1 MEVNFLSN
9 HVPQTKSA
17 KKKKNENGKLG
28 RKEEALFS
36 TLIISYSFLFFIKV
50 HSFIQGFICSVVTKW
65 PGPFCIEFACSV
77 GALVSSH
84 IPNRCS

>member
-1 MEVNFLSN
+1 MFHKQNQ
-9 HVPQTKSA
+9 P
-17 KKKKNENGKLG
+17 KKKKEERNENGKLG

-36 TLIISYSFLFFIKV
+36 THIISYSFLFFFKV

-65 PGPFCIEFACSV
+65 LGPFCIEFSCSV